1 MKKLLGVSLCIWGIC
16 VVQTAIAQEKR
27 SLTGTVKDAQ
37 GTTLPGVTVGIKH
50 TSIGAVTGAD
60 GKFHL
65 NVSDKDTLV
74 LSFVG
79 FNRKEVAVNKQGDL
93 KIMLEASATSLN
105 ETVVVGYGVQ
115 KKINLSGAV
124 TSVNFDKTMQSR
136 PVTDLSTALSGMAP
150 GVSVSQASGQPGRE
164 NATIRIR
171 GVGTLNNA
179 DPFILVDG
187 IESSMSDVNMAD
199 VESISVLKDAAA
211 AAIYG
216 SRAANGVVLIS
227 TKKGKKGKTTVS
239 YNGYYGV
246 QKASRLFS
254 TVSDYATYMQLMNR
268 IAVSDN
274 PSNTL
279 PFKQATIDSWK
290 NATDRTLFPN
300 TDWMGVMFDQGNMTG
315 HTVSVSGGSDKTT
328 YYMSLDYL
336 HNAGIMKNTSQDRY
350 MMRINADHEIS
361 KKIKVGVNVALTWK
375 DRKEPQD
382 VGTLLTNAASTTPGM
397 TPKIT
402 DANGTRYGGRNTD
415 DENAQLDNPL
425 QYIETWNRPN
435 RQQRTFAKVYGEW
448 SIIDGLK
455 FQLNGAA
462 DYFNTAQKSYA
473 LAGAIQNRWN
483 FQKNVVAQPLEQQ
496 PASLA
501 QMDSTNLH
509 LTYFATLNYTKN
521 LGTDHHFNVLAGMS
535 SESVKGTL
543 LTASVQ
549 NFPTNNTWELGAG
562 LEQPKVGGTSD
573 LYKIISYFGR
583 INYDYKNKYLLE
595 ANLRRDGSSKFRSG
609 LQYGTYPSFSA
620 AWRLI
625 EEPFIKEV
633 IPAWINNVKVRAS
646 WGKLGNDRIPLY
658 SFMNLYA
665 AGQNYSYGGSIA
677 AGLAPTTMANP
688 DITWEKTTS
697 SNLGIDANLFND
709 HFNVTFDVFNRHTS
723 DILVKLGLSSLYG
736 GLTPPYQNVGVVD
749 NKGWELSM
757 GYNNNAG
764 DFRYGV
770 SGNVSNINNKVVKFQ
785 GNTIGPLSGASV
797 IKEGW
802 SIGSLYGLQV
812 AGIFQNDADV
822 AAWARQRTAGLN
834 KPGDFKFVDM
844 NDDKVVNGND
854 RINMGN
860 TIPNWYFGLN
870 LNAGYKGF
878 DLSLLFQGVGG
889 VKRYYQDNWYTSGIR
904 AGREINADFL
914 NAWTPENP
922 NTNIPRLT
930 SAANTDNT
938 QANTFWV
945 QDASFVRLKNIQLS
959 YTIPKKVFRS
969 TLQSIRVYVNAQN
982 AFTWT
987 KFKGLDPEVS
997 DYTQPG
1003 IQYPNVRV
1011 ITGGVNVIF

>member
-1 MKKLLGVSLCIWGIC
+1 MKKLLGASLCIWGIC

-27 SLTGTVKDAQ
+27 SLTGSVKDAQ
-37 GTTLPGVTVGIKH
+37 GTTLLGVTVGIKN
-50 TSIGAVTGAD
+50 TSIGTVTSAD

-65 NVSDKDTLV
+65 NISDKDTLV

-79 FNRKEVAVNKQGDL
+79 FNKKEVAVNKQGDM
-93 KIMLEASATSLN
+93 KIILEATATSLN

-115 KKINLSGAV
+115 KKVNLSGAV

-246 QKASRLFS
+246 QKATRLFNP
-254 TVSDYATYMQLMNR
+254 VSDYATYMQLMNR
-268 IAVSDN
+268 VAVADN

-290 NATDRTLFPN
+290 NATDRTLYPN
-300 TDWMGVMFDQGNMTG
+300 TDWMGVLFGQGKMTG

-336 HNAGIMKNTSQDRY
+336 HNEGIMKNTSQDRY
-350 MMRINADHEIS
+350 MMRLNADHEIS
-361 KKIKVGVNVALTWK
+361 KKIKVGANIALTWK
-375 DRKEPQD
+375 ERREPQD
-382 VGTLLTNAASTTPGM
+382 VGTILTNAASTTPGI

-415 DENAQLDNPL
+415 DENGQLDNPL

-455 FQLNGAA
+455 FQVNGAA
-462 DYFNTAQKSYA
+462 DYFNVAQKSYA

-483 FQKNVVAQPLEQQ
+483 FQKNIVAQQLDQQ

-535 SESVKGTL
+535 SESVRGTL
-543 LTASVQ
+543 MTASVQ

-573 LYKIISYFGR
+573 IYKIISYFGR
-583 INYDYKNKYLLE
+583 VNYDYKNKYLLE

-609 LQYGTYPSFSA
+609 LQYGVYPSFSA
-620 AWRLI
+620 AWRLL
-625 EEPFIKEV
+625 EEPFIKDV
-633 IPAWINNVKVRAS
+633 IPAWVNNVKVRAS

-658 SFMNLYA
+658 SFMDLYS

-677 AGLAPTTMANP
+677 AGLTPLTMANQN
-688 DITWEKTTS
+688 ITWEKTTS
-697 SNLGIDANLFND
+697 SNLGVDANLFND

-736 GLTPPYQNVGVVD
+736 GLTPPYQNVGIVD

-757 GYNNNAG
+757 GYNNSAG
-764 DFRYGV
+764 DFRYGI

-785 GNTIGPLSGASV
+785 GNAIGTLSGASV

-822 AAWARQRTAGLN
+822 AAWAKQRTAGTN

-844 NDDKVVNGND
+844 NNDKVVDGAD

-878 DLSLLFQGVGG
+878 DLALLFQGVGG

-904 AGREINADFL
+904 AGREINADFQ
-914 NAWTPENP
+914 NAWTPDNP
-922 NTNIPRLT
+922 NTNMPRLT
-930 SAANTDNT
+930 AAANTDNT

-945 QDASFVRLKNIQLS
+945 QNASFVRLKNIQLS